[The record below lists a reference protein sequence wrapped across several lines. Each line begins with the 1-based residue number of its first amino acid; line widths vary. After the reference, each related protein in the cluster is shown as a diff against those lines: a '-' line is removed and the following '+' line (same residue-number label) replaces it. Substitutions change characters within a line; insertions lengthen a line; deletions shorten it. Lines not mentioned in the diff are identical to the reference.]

1 MIIAGSASQNLG
13 AKVAK
18 LLNKK
23 FASVD
28 TWKFPDGERYTRIKD
43 EIPDEVVIIQSTY
56 YPQDENLMELLFLIS
71 TAKDLG
77 ASKITVV
84 TPYMGYARQEKRFND
99 GESISA
105 KTVANLLEAA
115 GATEF
120 ITLNIHEESV
130 LDFFN
135 IEAKNLS
142 AMAPI
147 AKHISTIVED
157 EPIIIAPDKGAFP
170 FAEEIAKLLD
180 CTCTYL
186 SKVRLGPDKVETRIV
201 DLRCDLSEDDLKKHS
216 NVNIDSVKG
225 KEAIII
231 DDIIATG
238 GTIINAI
245 NILKEQGAKNVNVSC
260 VHPILVKGA
269 TIRIYAA
276 GCESIISTDTISSDT
291 SLVSVAELIADALK

>member
-23 FASVD
+23 FAAID

-43 EIPDEVVIIQSTY
+43 SIPNEVIIIQSTN

-71 TAKDLG
+71 NAKDLG

-84 TPYMGYARQEKRFND
+84 NPYMGYARQEKRFKE

-105 KTVANLLEAA
+105 KTIAQLIQNA
-115 GATEF
+115 GATKF
-120 ITLNIHEESV
+120 ITINIHEESV
-130 LDFFN
+130 LDFFD
-135 IEAKNLS
+135 IESMNLS
-142 AMAPI
+142 AMEPI
-147 AKHISTIVED
+147 ANYISGIIED
-157 EPIIIAPDKGAFP
+157 EPVIIAPDKGAFP
-170 FAEEIAKLLD
+170 FAEEIAKILD

-186 SKVRLGPDKVETRIV
+186 SKVRLAPDKVETCIV
-201 DLRCDLSEDDLKKHS
+201 DLRCDLSKEELEKHT
-216 NVNIDSVKG
+216 NIDSVKG

-238 GTIINAI
+238 GTIVNAI
-245 NILKEQGAKNVNVSC
+245 AILKEQGAKNVNVCC

-269 TIRIYAA
+269 TIRIYAS
-276 GCESIISTDTISSDT
+276 GCKNIASCDTISSDT
-291 SLVSVAELIADALK
+291 SLISVAETIANALK